1 MKKYNFIHSCFRI
14 LLMVFLITGCV
25 HDDKY
30 ENPDL
35 SGYQCRNTAYYTDP
49 AQAFVRWTIHDLKLN
64 TAGEVIT
71 ENAYI
76 EGYVSSTDESGNIY
90 KTLYIQDAP
99 ENPTEGLTVSIDLV
113 SSYTWF
119 PQGSKIYIQL
129 KGLAVTSYGN
139 VKQLGQITSFGT
151 RIPEKEIPGH
161 IFRDCSIR
169 ADIVPKKLTIS
180 QFADHQALIG
190 CLIQLDNVEFDEKA
204 LCTSFAPAGETV
216 SKTIGQGWNM
226 QTQSYE
232 KRAVVRN
239 SGYASFANRIIPSG
253 RGKFIG
259 ILSRYNSDYQLYIN
273 KLSDLDMENTGQSSA
288 DPHFP
293 RLDGKTSDPCRFS
306 TDGLTAKSVAELK
319 QLAGNLSPGS
329 LMQVAGDFYLK
340 VRVSA
345 NDQTGNFYKCLYAQD
360 ATGGIRININ
370 RTELYTEERFSVG
383 KDLYVKLKDLYIRNL
398 NGELQLGSGDAS
410 GTVSYRIRDEEVFRY
425 FFDSHTLPEPVAAV
439 ERTIS
444 QLSTE
449 DIGRWVRIRNLQ
461 FISSDLGRT
470 YADGPYPS
478 NTTLEDCSG
487 NRVILRTNGR
497 AVFGLKEA
505 STIEVAG
512 GKGDIQAIVSIFNDT
527 YQLWIPQL
535 SDIAFTSPRCD
546 GTFPAVLPVLYSDNF
561 TAGGFPAGSDWTSV
575 SVSGNQGW
583 TTSNQGNGID
593 YYAMMSGFIGSGNTN
608 EDWLI
613 SRAVSLA
620 GKTKAAV
627 SFTSDVKYSGNALQ
641 FYATEYYTGNP
652 ATTVWMQLYPVLDT
666 NTGAFGDWV
675 NSGNVSLNAF
685 AGKNVRVAFRYTSTD
700 SASAI
705 WEIDNFKIKAQ

>member
-1 MKKYNFIHSCFRI
+1 M
-14 LLMVFLITGCV
+14 LLMAVLIIGCV
-25 HDDKY
+25 HDDRY
-30 ENPDL
+30 EMPDL
-35 SGYQCRNTAYYTDP
+35 SEYRCRNARYYTDP
-49 AQAFVRWTIHDLKLN
+49 AHGFVKWTLHDLKLK

-90 KTLYIQDAP
+90 KTLYLQDAP

-113 SSYTWF
+113 SSYTRF
-119 PQGSKIYIQL
+119 PQGSKIYIEL

-139 VKQLGQITSFGT
+139 VKQLGQMTSSGT

-169 ADIVPKKLTIS
+169 ADIVPKKLDIS

-190 CLIQLDNVEFDEKA
+190 CLIQLDDVEFDEKA

-216 SKTIGQGWNM
+216 SKTIGQGWNT

-232 KRAVVRN
+232 KKVIVRN
-239 SGYASFANRIIPSG
+239 SGYASFANRIVPAG
-253 RGKFIG
+253 RGKFTG
-259 ILSRYNSDYQLYIN
+259 ILSRYNSSYQLYVN
-273 KLSDLDMENTGQSSA
+273 RLSDLDMESTAPGNT

-306 TDGLTAKSVAELK
+306 TNGMTPKTVAELK
-319 QLAGNLSPGS
+319 QLAGNLFPGS
-329 LMQVAGDFYLK
+329 LVQVTGDFYLK

-370 RTELYTEERFSVG
+370 RTGLYTEERFRVG
-383 KDLYVKLKDLYIRNL
+383 KGLYVKLKNLYVRNL

-410 GTVSYRIRDEEVFRY
+410 GTASYRVRDEDVFRY
-425 FFDSHTLPEPVAAV
+425 FFDSHTLPEPVDAA

-444 QLSTE
+444 QLSKA
-449 DIGRWVRIRNLQ
+449 DVGRWIRIRDLQ

-478 NTTLEDCSG
+478 NTTLEDCLGS
-487 NRVILRTNGR
+487 RVILRTNGR

-505 STIEVAG
+505 SAIEVAG
-512 GKGDIQAIVSIFNDT
+512 GKGDIRAIVSIFNDT

-535 SDIAFTSPRCD
+535 SDIVFTHSRCD
-546 GTFPAVLPVLYSDNF
+546 GTFPAVLPVVYSDNF
-561 TAGGFPAGSDWTSV
+561 TAGGFSAGSDWTAV
-575 SVSGNQGW
+575 SVSGAQGW
-583 TTSNQGNGID
+583 TTSNQGSGTN
-593 YYAMMSGFIGSGNTN
+593 YYAVMSGFAGSGNAN

-613 SRAVSLA
+613 SRSVSLA

-627 SFTSDVKYSGNALQ
+627 SFTSDVRYSGNALQ
-641 FYATEYYTGNP
+641 VYATEHYTGNP

-675 NSGNVSLNAF
+675 NSGNVNLSAF
-685 AGKNVRVAFRYTSTD
+685 AGKNVRIAFRYTSTGSD
-700 SASAI
+700 SAT